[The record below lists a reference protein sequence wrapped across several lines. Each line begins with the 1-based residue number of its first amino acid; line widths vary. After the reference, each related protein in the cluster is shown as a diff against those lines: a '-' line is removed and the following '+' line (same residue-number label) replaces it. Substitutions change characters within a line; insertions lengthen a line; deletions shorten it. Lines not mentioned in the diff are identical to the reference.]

1 MLALTCFLR
10 NRCRYDRY
18 CTLLSS
24 VFTLLSLVL
33 VPAASLQAQRSRPVD
48 VRVQSDP
55 AGRKVTITAGGAP
68 FTEFIYPD
76 TLEKPV
82 LYPIYAPDGQLI
94 TRGFPVKP
102 RPGEPVDHPHHIGL
116 WFNHSDV
123 NGFDF
128 WNNSDAIPAARKPR
142 MGSIAFRGIDKAESG
157 KGSGTLQVKSDWID
171 GKGTLLLH
179 ETTQYVFGAAD
190 NQRTIDRITTLTA
203 VTPVVFND
211 NKDGTLGLRVTREL
225 EQTAT
230 RPEIFSDGSGAA
242 TAVPV
247 LNNEGVTG
255 HYLTADGISGDSVW
269 STRSRWTELTG
280 VMSGEPI
287 TVAILDHPSN
297 YNFPTYWH
305 ARGYGLFA
313 ANPFGAKDFT
323 EGKKTDNFSLKPG
336 ESVTLRY
343 RVLILNGPN
352 TPADV
357 EKNYQAWAK

>member
-1 MLALTCFLR
+1 MNSTSFVCSPRAALFLLAALPLAACASANSSDAQEPQVQVTPKVADHRVDITVDGKAFTSFLFPE
-10 NRCRYDRY
+10 N
-18 CTLLSS
+18 L
-24 VFTLLSLVL
+24 
-33 VPAASLQAQRSRPVD
+33 PKQ
-48 VRVQSDP
+48 
-55 AGRKVTITAGGAP
+55 
-68 FTEFIYPD
+68 
-76 TLEKPV
+76 V
-82 LYPIYAPDGQLI
+82 LYPISTASGKVI
-94 TRGFPVKP
+94 TRGWPLVP
-102 RPGEPVDHPHHIGL
+102 RAGERVDHPHHIGL

-142 MGSIAFRGIDKAESG
+142 MGSIVFRGIDKAESG
-157 KGSGTLQVKSDWID
+157 MGSGTLQVKSDWID

-179 ETTQYVFGAAD
+179 ETTQYVFGAAN

-225 EQTAT
+225 EQPAT

-255 HYLTADGISGDSVW
+255 HYLSADGISGDSVW